1 MKQQESSR
9 QKMFTRR
16 AAILGGSQLAMASLL
31 GARLYYLQVTQA
43 DQYRMLAEENR
54 INLRLLAPPRGR
66 ILDRFGV
73 ELAVNHQNYRLV
85 VVPEQAGDMAE
96 TLDALGRVVPIE
108 GDERERIE
116 KEIARKRKFVPIII
130 SEHLSWRQVAEIEVN
145 APYLPG
151 VLIDVGQ
158 TRHYPHTEPLAH
170 VLGYVAAVSEE
181 ELTGDPLLELPDFR
195 IGKNGVERIHD
206 LALRGRAGNQQI
218 EVNAH
223 GRVIRELSRNEGE
236 AGNDVSLTIDLGL
249 QDFAARR
256 LGEESAAAAVLDV
269 TNGEVL
275 ALASTPSFDPNAFN
289 QGLSHK
295 LWRSLVDN
303 ERAPL
308 TNKAVAGQYP
318 PGSTFKLIVALAALE
333 AGAVDPNSTVYCP
346 GHMQLGRHR
355 FHCWK
360 RGGHGKLGMI
370 DGIAKSC
377 DVYFYD
383 TALKVGIK
391 GIAAMARRLGLGARL
406 GFDLPGEASGLIP
419 TPDWKRGTYGE
430 TWYKGETLNAGI
442 GQGYVLTTPLQLA
455 VMAGRIANGGR
466 AIVPRLTRAVARHDG
481 EVVTSVADQG
491 LVEDIGLSRASL
503 DIVRAGMTKVV
514 NHQRGTAYR
523 SRIKEEEM
531 AMAGKTGTSQV
542 RRITKRERET
552 GIIKNEDRPWKD
564 RDHALFVAYAPLVKP
579 RYACAVVIEH
589 GGGGSKAAAPVA
601 RDILIDAQTR
611 GSATGASLT
620 GAPLI
625 GPIAPAGEGEA

>member
-1 MKQQESSR
+1 MKQQENSR

-16 AAILGGSQLAMASLL
+16 AAILGGGQLAMASLL
-31 GARLYYLQVTQA
+31 GARLYYLQVVQA

-66 ILDRFGV
+66 ILDRFGM

-85 VVPEQAGDMAE
+85 VIPEQAGDVLA
-96 TLDALGRVVPIE
+96 TLDALGAVVPL
-108 GDERERIE
+108 GSGERARIE
-116 KEIARKRKFVPIII
+116 KEIARKRKFVPIIV
-130 SEHLSWRQVAEIEVN
+130 SEHLTWRQVAEIEVN

-158 TRHYPHTEPLAH
+158 TRHYPYTEPLAH

-206 LALRGRAGNQQI
+206 LALRGRAGNQQV

-249 QDFAARR
+249 QEFAAAR
-256 LGEESAAAAVLDV
+256 LGEESASAAVVDV

-289 QGLSHK
+289 QGLSHA
-295 LWRSLVDN
+295 LWRELVQN

-308 TNKAVAGQYP
+308 INKAVAGQYP

-333 AGAVDPNSTVYCP
+333 GGVVTPAHSVYCP
-346 GHMQLGRHR
+346 GHMQLGSHR

-360 RGGHGKLGMI
+360 RGGHGRLTMI

-383 TALKVGIK
+383 TALKAGIDR
-391 GIAAMARRLGLGARL
+391 IAEMARRFGFGGRLGL
-406 GFDLPGEASGLIP
+406 DLPGEAPGLIP
-419 TPDWKRGTYGE
+419 SPAWKLGTYGE
-430 TWYKGETLNAGI
+430 AWYKGETLNTGI
-442 GQGYVLTTPLQLA
+442 GQGYVLATTLQLA
-455 VMAGRIANGGR
+455 VMAARIGNGGH
-466 AIVPRLTRAVARHDG
+466 AIVPRLTRSVARHDG
-481 EVVTSVADQG
+481 EIIQSVADQ
-491 LVEDIGLSRASL
+491 ERPESIGISAASL
-503 DIVRAGMTKVV
+503 DVVRAGMVKVV

-523 SRIKEEEM
+523 SRIEDETM
-531 AMAGKTGTSQV
+531 TMAGKTGTSQV

-552 GIIKNEDRPWKD
+552 GLVKNKDRPWKH
-564 RDHALFVAYAPLVKP
+564 RDHALFVCYAPVHAP

-589 GGGGSKAAAPVA
+589 GGSGSKAAAPVA
-601 RDILIDAQTR
+601 RDILIEAQTR
-611 GSATGASLT
+611 GSATGVS
-620 GAPLI
+620 LI
-625 GPIAPAGEGEA
+625 GPDVTEGEA

>member
-1 MKQQESSR
+1 MKQQENSR

-16 AAILGGSQLAMASLL
+16 AAILGGAKLALASGI
-31 GARLYYLQVTQA
+31 GARLYYLQVVQA

-66 ILDRFGV
+66 ILDRFGA

-85 VVPEQAGDMAE
+85 VVPEQAGDVAR
-96 TLDALGRVVPIE
+96 TLDALGAVVPIE
-108 GDERERIE
+108 GEERQRIE
-116 KEIARKRKFVPIII
+116 KEIARKRKFVPIIV
-130 SEHLSWRQVAEIEVN
+130 SEHLTWPQVAEIEIN

-206 LALRGRAGNQQI
+206 LALRGRAGNQQV

-249 QDFAARR
+249 QDFAATR
-256 LGEESAAAAVLDV
+256 LGEESASAVVIDV

-289 QGLSHK
+289 QGLSHA
-295 LWRSLVDN
+295 LWRELVQN

-308 TNKAVAGQYP
+308 SNKAVAGQYP
-318 PGSTFKLIVALAALE
+318 PGSTFKLMVALAALE
-333 AGAVDPNSTVYCP
+333 AGVVGSGHSVYCP
-346 GHMQLGRHR
+346 GHMQLGSHR

-360 RGGHGKLGMI
+360 RGGHGNVTMV
-370 DGIAKSC
+370 DGLAKSC

-383 TALKVGIK
+383 IALKVGIDN
-391 GIAAMARRLGLGARL
+391 IAKMARRFGLGGRL
-406 GFDLPGEASGLIP
+406 GFDLPGEAPGLIP

-430 TWYKGETLNAGI
+430 AWYKGETLNAGI
-442 GQGYVLTTPLQLA
+442 GQGYVLATPLQLA
-455 VMAGRIANGGR
+455 VMAARIGNGGH
-466 AIVPRLTRAVARHDG
+466 AVVPRLTRSLARHDG
-481 EVVTSVADQG
+481 DVVQSVADQG
-491 LVEDIGLSRASL
+491 LPEALGISLASL
-503 DIVRAGMTKVV
+503 DVVRAGMSKVV

-523 SRIKEEEM
+523 SRIKDEGM

-552 GIIKNEDRPWKD
+552 GLLKNKDRPWKD
-564 RDHALFVAYAPLVKP
+564 RDHALFVAYAPLDVP
-579 RYACAVVIEH
+579 RYACAVVVEH
-589 GGGGSKAAAPVA
+589 GGGGSKVAAPIA
-601 RDILIDAQTR
+601 RDILTEAQTR
-611 GSATGASLT
+611 GSATGASL
-620 GAPLI
+620 I
-625 GPIAPAGEGEA
+625 GLDAPATEGEA